1 MLRRLILVQAVNA
14 WDQDQD
20 PPSFKLDQTKLT
32 QFAKDARKVF
42 LRLVE
47 AGGNQPFI
55 YVKFENRIFVIEP
68 AFRQIMH
75 QVSDDALLP

>member
-14 WDQDQD
+14 WDQY
-20 PPSFKLDQTKLT
+20 PPSFNLDQTKLT

-47 AGGNQPFI
+47 AGGN
-55 YVKFENRIFVIEP
+55 
-68 AFRQIMH
+68 
-75 QVSDDALLP
+75 